1 MALTRTVET
10 RLTTD
15 SKQYVAGIRTA
26 LAATNKFGRDTRRYG
41 RQSQGIF
48 GSTAKAVATL
58 AGAYI
63 GTQGLIT
70 VVSGAIR
77 EQQESI
83 KVNRQTAAVLKSTG
97 GAAGVT
103 AKQIQTLSQ
112 RLSEQTAI
120 DDEAIQ
126 SAQNLLLTFTAIG
139 KDIFPQ
145 TTQAILDLSVATG
158 QNLNRSAIQVGKAL
172 QDPIRGITALRRVG
186 VNFSTDQQEV
196 IKRLV
201 ETGKVAEAQKLI
213 LKELA
218 VEFGGSAA
226 AQATPLDRLRVTYN
240 NLLETLGG
248 YLVPILNDAANA
260 LIKFVD
266 EFRRGV
272 GSGGEFK
279 TTMQGLITTLGPIAV
294 ALFNVGKFL
303 AQHPRLILAAAGA
316 WVAYKA
322 TIASLN
328 LYSTILAALPGPGP
342 MAQRGKLAGS
352 AWTKAFRAG
361 LLIGLVALVP
371 DISAKLQ
378 QLVPALSRYSGGK
391 GWGNLGQDLAKA
403 IGSGFN
409 RGMPGIFGI
418 VANAVAGARK
428 VAEASRG
435 GFLSDGKAIAQSLAR
450 GIKSAADSVVSSVG
464 GALSSA
470 LSKARGFVSN
480 FLGIGQSISQGLAS
494 GISSAVGSIVSA
506 AQNAVRQAQEAARR
520 QAKSKSPSL
529 VFAEIGEDLVAGMA
543 LGMSRTKPVTAAAK
557 KIVRAAAGATTSPMT
572 GVPLGSF
579 LSDPITGGP
588 GLDPQLLM
596 QQERLAKAEAALDK
610 ARDDAGKKRSKAE
623 SARIKALL
631 AEVRA
636 AQNAVSGIERQITRR
651 EALVSIRDQLRG
663 FVDQAVAGFREVR
676 QAAAQAALDTANAA
690 AAAARDASLAR
701 LDETTG
707 DSPQARRLRE
717 LRAEQERLARERED
731 SAYTTNRADL
741 EAQLAK
747 AVRNGNVRAQ
757 AELNA
762 QIAQLDQ
769 DRRDTERQREIDAL
783 ATSLQAQRD
792 NAQSEYDAR
801 VANNQAIYDDTVAQN
816 EAATANF
823 QANLEAQLSA
833 ERTNL
838 ENRTQ
843 NYRDFA
849 ARVQAILASA
859 GIAGAFTPS
868 TSDEAAVQR
877 PESWKERI
885 AAWLRTKPRGSYDA
899 SDIGRAIG
907 TTKANVWANKPSLSG
922 YSIKNRVSGG
932 ALATSGLTLVG
943 ETGPELLMG
952 NGQVVSASRTNR
964 MSGAGVTLNVYP
976 QTTADDPVALAR
988 ALGWQL
994 ATR

>member
-26 LAATNKFGRDTRRYG
+26 LAATNKFGRDTKRYG

-201 ETGKVAEAQKLI
+201 ETGNVAQAQKMI

-248 YLVPILNDAANA
+248 YLVPILNDGANA
-260 LIKFVD
+260 LIKFVE
-266 EFRRGV
+266 EFRKGA
-272 GSGGEFK
+272 GTGGEFK
-279 TTMQGLITTLGPIAV
+279 TTMQGLIATLGPIAV

-303 AQHPRLILAAAGA
+303 AQHPRLIVAAAAA

-352 AWTKAFRAG
+352 AWTKAFRAALLLG
-361 LLIGLVALVP
+361 LLALVP

-428 VAEASRG
+428 VAEASKG
-435 GFLSDGKAIAQSLAR
+435 GFLADGKAIAQNLAR
-450 GIKSAADSVVSSVG
+450 GIKSAANSVISAAGSVLGKAVS
-464 GALSSA
+464 AA
-470 LSKARGFVSN
+470 KGFIGN
-480 FLGIGQSISQGLAS
+480 FLSIGRSISQGLAAGIAGAVS
-494 GISSAVGSIVSA
+494 GVVNAAVNAIKA
-506 AQNAVRQAQEAARR
+506 AQDAARR
-520 QAKSKSPSL
+520 QSKSRSPSL
-529 VFAEIGEDLVAGMA
+529 VFAAIGEDLVAGMA
-543 LGMSRTKPVTAAAK
+543 LGMSRTQPL
-557 KIVRAAAGATTSPMT
+557 VRAAQQMVNDAKPTTQLNT
-572 GVPLGSF
+572 GVGLGGF
-579 LSDPITGGP
+579 LSDPIDGGV
-588 GLDPQLLM
+588 GLDPQLAQ
-596 QQERLAKAEAALDK
+596 QQERLAKAEAALRNAERK
-610 ARDDAGKKRSKAE
+610 AGNKVSKAE
-623 SARIKALL
+623 GVRINALKT
-631 AEVRA
+631 EVRN
-636 AQNAVSGIERQITRR
+636 AQKAVDGLERRISRR
-651 EALVSIRDQLRG
+651 DALIGIRDQFKG
-663 FVDQAVAGFREVR
+663 FVDQAVQNFRDGLKR
-676 QAAAQAALDTANAA
+676 AAEGDLQRTL
-690 AAAARDASLAR
+690 SG
-701 LDETTG
+701 LDEATG
-707 DSPQARRLRE
+707 NSPEAIRLRE

-731 SAYTTNRADL
+731 QTYTTTRADL
-741 EAQLAK
+741 EAQLAR
-747 AVRNGNVRAQ
+747 ATANGNVRAQ
-757 AELNA
+757 TELNA
-762 QIAQLDQ
+762 QLAQLDQ
-769 DRRDTERQREIDAL
+769 DRRDTERQREIDSL
-783 ATSLQAQRD
+783 STSLQAQRD
-792 NAQSEYDAR
+792 NAQRIYDER
-801 VANNQAIYDDTVAQN
+801 VAAADAANNADVAG
-816 EAATANF
+816 F
-823 QANLEAQLSA
+823 QAALQAKLDE
-833 ERTNL
+833 ERRFL
-838 ENRTQ
+838 ENRTSD
-843 NYRDFA
+843 YATFA
-849 ARVQAILASA
+849 RNVSAILNEYGLA
-859 GIAGAFTPS
+859 GLFTPS
-868 TSDEAAVQR
+868 TSDQGALQTPVSAPRR
-877 PESWKERI
+877 PGR
-885 AAWLRTKPRGSYDA
+885 PGRGARNSR
-899 SDIGRAIG
+899 RA
-907 TTKANVWANKPSLSG
+907 
-922 YSIKNRVSGG
+922 SGG
-932 ALATSGLTLVG
+932 PLSRAGFTLVG
-943 ETGPELLMG
+943 ETGPELIAGG
-952 NGQVVSASRTNR
+952 NVFSATRSAR
-964 MSGAGVTLNVYP
+964 MNAAGGVTLNVYP

>member
-26 LAATNKFGRDTRRYG
+26 LLATNKFGRDTKRYG
-41 RQSQGIF
+41 RQTQGVF
-48 GSTAKAVATL
+48 GSTAKAVAGL

-97 GAAGVT
+97 GAAGIT

-201 ETGKVAEAQKLI
+201 ETGKTAQAQKMI

-218 VEFGGSAA
+218 VEFGGSAK

-279 TTMQGLITTLGPIAV
+279 TTMQGLIATLGPIAV

-303 AQHPRLILAAAGA
+303 AQHPRLILAAAAA

-322 TIASLN
+322 TIGSLN
-328 LYSTILAALPGPGP
+328 LYSAILAQLPGPGP

-361 LLIGLVALVP
+361 LLLGLLALVP

-428 VAEASRG
+428 VAEASKG
-435 GFLSDGKAIAQSLAR
+435 GFISDGKAIAQSIGK
-450 GIKSAADSVVSSVG
+450 GIKSAASSIVG
-464 GALSSA
+464 GVGSA
-470 LSKARGFVSN
+470 LSKALSAAKGFIGN
-480 FLGIGQSISQGLAS
+480 FLGVGRSLIEGLAS
-494 GISSAVGSIVSA
+494 GIASGVGGVVA
-506 AQNAVRQAQEAARR
+506 AAIRVVDVAEKAARNR
-520 QAKSKSPSL
+520 AESKSPSL
-529 VFAEIGEDLVAGMA
+529 VFAAIGEDLVAGMA
-543 LGMSRTKPVTAAAK
+543 LGMSRTKPVVQAARNLA
-557 KIVRAAAGATTSPMT
+557 RAAAASTNMPLT
-572 GVPLGSF
+572 GVGLGGF
-579 LSDPITGGP
+579 ITDPITGGP
-588 GLDPQLLM
+588 GLDPQLIQ
-596 QQERLAKAEAALDK
+596 QQERLAKAEAAVEK
-610 ARDDAGKKRSKAE
+610 AKDAAGDKRSKAE
-623 SARIKALL
+623 SARIKRLQ
-631 AEVRA
+631 AEARSAQRA
-636 AQNAVSGIERQITRR
+636 VDSLERQISRR
-651 EALVSIRDQLRG
+651 DVLVGIRDQFAS
-663 FVDQAVAGFREVR
+663 FVDQAVQNFRD
-676 QAAAQAALDTANAA
+676 QLAAPF
-690 AAAARDASLAR
+690 
-701 LDETTG
+701 DEATG
-707 DSPQARRLRE
+707 NSPEAVRLRE

-731 SAYTTNRADL
+731 SAYTASKTDL

-747 AVRNGNVRAQ
+747 AVANGNVRAQ

-762 QIAQLDQ
+762 QLAQLNQ
-769 DRRDTERQREIDAL
+769 ERRDTERQREIDAL
-783 ATSLQAQRD
+783 QTTLAQKQQAAQAANNADVAAFQAALQAKL
-792 NAQSEYDAR
+792 DAER
-801 VANNQAIYDDTVAQN
+801 LNLETR
-816 EAATANF
+816 TANY
-823 QANLEAQLSA
+823 A
-833 ERTNL
+833 T
-838 ENRTQ
+838 
-843 NYRDFA
+843 FA
-849 ARVQAILASA
+849 ANVSAILAQY
-859 GIAGAFTPS
+859 GLTFTPS

-877 PESWKERI
+877 PAS
-885 AAWLRTKPRGSYDA
+885 LPRRGRG
-899 SDIGRAIG
+899 GRA
-907 TTKANVWANKPSLSG
+907 
-922 YSIKNRVSGG
+922 NRRRASGG
-932 ALATSGLTLVG
+932 MLSRAGLTLVG
-943 ETGPELLMG
+943 ETGPELISGG
-952 NGQVVSASRTNR
+952 NVYSATRTAR
-964 MSGAGVTLNVYP
+964 MSGSGVTLNVYP

>member
-1 MALTRTVET
+1 VALTRTVET

-26 LAATNKFGRDTRRYG
+26 LAATNKFGRDTKRYG
-41 RQSQGIF
+41 RQTQGVF
-48 GSTAKAVATL
+48 GTTAKAVATL

-83 KVNRQTAAVLKSTG
+83 KVNKQTAAVLKSTG

-172 QDPIRGITALRRVG
+172 QDPVRGITALRRVG

-196 IKRLV
+196 IKKLV
-201 ETGKVAEAQKLI
+201 ETGKTAQAQKMI

-218 VEFGGSAA
+218 VEFGGSAK

-279 TTMQGLITTLGPIAV
+279 TTMQGLIATLGPIAV

-361 LLIGLVALVP
+361 LLVGLVALTP
-371 DISAKLQ
+371 EISAKLQ
-378 QLVPALSRYSGGK
+378 QLVPSLSRYSGSK
-391 GWGNLGQDLAKA
+391 GWGNLGKDLAKVF
-403 IGSGFN
+403 GNGFA
-409 RGMPGIFGI
+409 RGAPGIFGV
-418 VANAVAGARK
+418 VANAVNGARK
-428 VAEASRG
+428 IAEASKG
-435 GFLSDGKAIAQSLAR
+435 GFLSDGKAIAQSIGR
-450 GIKSAADSVVSSVG
+450 GIKSAASSVIG
-464 GALSSA
+464 GISST
-470 LSKARGFVSN
+470 LSKALGAAKGFVSN
-480 FLGIGQSISQGLAS
+480 FLGIGQSISAGLAA
-494 GISSAVGSIVSA
+494 GISSGVSSVVNA
-506 AQNAVRQAQEAARR
+506 AVRAVTLAEQAANRKAERR
-520 QAKSKSPSL
+520 SPSKL
-529 VFAEIGEDLVAGMA
+529 FARLGEDLVAGMA
-543 LGMSRTKPVTAAAK
+543 LGMSRTQPIVAAARNMA
-557 KIVRAAAGATTSPMT
+557 RAAAASTNMPRT
-572 GVPLGSF
+572 GVGLGGF

-588 GLDPQLLM
+588 GLDPQLVQ
-596 QQERLAKAEAALDK
+596 QQERLAKAQAAVEK
-610 ARDDAGKKRSKAE
+610 AKDAAGDKRSKAE
-623 SARIKALL
+623 SRRIRALQQ
-631 AEVRA
+631 EVRN
-636 AQNAVSGIERQITRR
+636 AQNAVSSLERQISRR
-651 EALVSIRDQLRG
+651 DVLIGMREQFKG
-663 FVDQAVAGFREVR
+663 FVDQAVQNFRDGLKR
-676 QAAAQAALDTANAA
+676 AAEGDLQ
-690 AAAARDASLAR
+690 RSLSG
-701 LDETTG
+701 LDEATG
-707 DSPQARRLRE
+707 NSPEAIRLRE
-717 LRAEQERLARERED
+717 LRAEQDRLARERED
-731 SAYTTNRADL
+731 RTYTTTRADL

-747 AVRNGNVRAQ
+747 AVANGNVKAQ
-757 AELNA
+757 TELNA
-762 QIAQLDQ
+762 QLAQLDQ

-783 ATSLQAQRD
+783 STSLQAQRD
-792 NAQSEYDAR
+792 NAQRIYDER
-801 VANNQAIYDDTVAQN
+801 VAAA
-816 EAATANF
+816 EAANNADVLGF
-823 QANLEAQLSA
+823 QAALQAKLDAERLNLET
-833 ERTNL
+833 RTADYA
-838 ENRTQ
+838 T
-843 NYRDFA
+843 FA
-849 ARVQAILASA
+849 RNVAAILDQYGLS
-859 GIAGAFTPS
+859 GIFSPS
-868 TSDEAAVQR
+868 TSDEGALQSPSSV
-877 PESWKERI
+877 PGKGKGK
-885 AAWLRTKPRGSYDA
+885 KPKKKK
-899 SDIGRAIG
+899 RA
-907 TTKANVWANKPSLSG
+907 
-922 YSIKNRVSGG
+922 SGG
-932 ALATSGLTLVG
+932 MLSRSGFTLVG
-943 ETGPELLMG
+943 ETGPELIAGG
-952 NGQVVSASRTNR
+952 NVISATRTAR